1 MSSLRYSNPTP
12 QACVVTLPNHCS
24 RKTAQIKHIVVP
36 CRVISSTLTVSP
48 VLANYITKMD
58 AKDSMHNI
66 QLDTSVLF
74 SGTVKRHLWGVT
86 WVSLQT
92 VNLRNLR

>member
-48 VLANYITKMD
+48 VLANYMYITKMD

-74 SGTVKRHLWGVT
+74 SGTVKHHLWGVT
-86 WVSLQT
+86 WV
-92 VNLRNLR
+92 NLRNLR